1 LTVVTIAKYIKYCI
15 LVYDRVIHVG
25 RHFDATGGTMN
36 FGSLAVKA
44 LLVIVL
50 LFLLSLAGAI
60 IFPDLAA
67 LTSSTGS
74 GIIGLLLLIAAILVL
89 AVIGSL
95 LGRGIRSIKKPVE
108 VLLLSFVGAFFMGA
122 ALALFAVLN
131 IPFAIRV
138 NLSWLGTSWYSP
150 LLALL
155 FIGTPLMLI
164 FLVAE

>member
-1 LTVVTIAKYIKYCI
+1 
-15 LVYDRVIHVG
+15 
-25 RHFDATGGTMN
+25 MN

>member
-1 LTVVTIAKYIKYCI
+1 
-15 LVYDRVIHVG
+15 
-25 RHFDATGGTMN
+25 MN

-60 IFPDLAA
+60 IFPNIASV
-67 LTSSTGS
+67 TSSTS
-74 GIIGLLLLIAAILVL
+74 GITGILLLIAAILVL

-95 LGRGIRSIKKPVE
+95 LGRGIRSVKKPVE
-108 VLLLSFVGAFFMGA
+108 TLLLSFVGAFFMGA

-131 IPFAIRV
+131 IPYAIQV
-138 NLSWLGTSWYSP
+138 NLTWLGTNWYSP